1 MGWGDLVYNPF
12 GIQEVVAGLAD
23 TASNLQNPF
32 SLAHYIVHAQAHH
45 TPGGEEGS
53 GDQRVCQ
60 DGEASDSGP
69 DHQMGGRERGVVG
82 RSLPCNVPAEY
93 KK

>member
-1 MGWGDLVYNPF
+1 M
-12 GIQEVVAGLAD
+12 GLAE

-32 SLAHYIVHAQAHH
+32 SLAHYIVHAQARH
-45 TPGGEEGS
+45 TPGGEEDN

-60 DGEASDSGP
+60 DGEASDSGL
-69 DHQMGGRERGVVG
+69 DHQMGGRGRGVGG
-82 RSLPCNVPAEY
+82 RSLPCSVPAEY